1 MVTICNRCVLMVFIT
16 MTIMLTTSSAGK
28 MTETQR
34 LKRKIRKM
42 TRQMVGF
49 EHDLASN
56 IVKIQNNTDMIQA
69 YHPITTKTTTT
80 TTTTTTPYSN
90 SLDLT

>member
-1 MVTICNRCVLMVFIT
+1 MVTIRNRCVLMVFIT

-49 EHDLASN
+49 EHDLDQAEKN
-56 IVKIQNNTDMIQA
+56 ITNVQVTIQISFF
-69 YHPITTKTTTT
+69 PKFRK
-80 TTTTTTPYSN
+80 SK
-90 SLDLT
+90 